1 MLLFADELYRFHR
14 SGDEEVK
21 ALRGVSIEVQ
31 PGEIVAVTGPSGAGK
46 STLISCLAG
55 LDEPDGG
62 AVWVAGTRISHRPE
76 RERAALRARHIGV
89 VFQSGNL
96 VEHLSVRG
104 NIDLAQRFDPARHT
118 GGPDWGGR
126 ARARAGRRWRD
137 ELLERVGLADRAL
150 AGPAMLSGGEAARA
164 GLAVA
169 LANKPSVLLADEP
182 TGELDRGRE
191 TDVLRLVR
199 ELAGDS
205 TAVVIASHSAAVRR
219 FADRVVSLLDGRV
232 R

>member
-21 ALRGVSIEVQ
+21 ALRGVSIEVE

-89 VFQSGNL
+89 VLQSGNL

-104 NIDLAQRFDPARHT
+104 NIDLAQRFDPARN
-118 GGPDWGGR
+118 
-126 ARARAGRRWRD
+126 ARARTESRHWRD

-150 AGPAMLSGGEAARA
+150 ASPAMLSGGEAARA

-191 TDVLRLVR
+191 ADVLRLVR

-219 FADRVVSLLDGRV
+219 FADRMVSLLDGRV

>member
-21 ALRGVSIEVQ
+21 ALRGVSIEVE

-89 VFQSGNL
+89 VLQSGNL

-104 NIDLAQRFDPARHT
+104 NIDLAQRFDPARH
-118 GGPDWGGR
+118 
-126 ARARAGRRWRD
+126 ARARTESRHWRD
-137 ELLERVGLADRAL
+137 ELLERVGLADHAL
-150 AGPAMLSGGEAARA
+150 ASPAMLSGGEAARA

-191 TDVLRLVR
+191 ADVLRLVR
-199 ELAGDS
+199 QLAGDS